1 MRYLR
6 ETEKGNGTNYTGKV
20 NALMLILHR
29 FRVLTAFLLHFR
41 KKKRKRKR
49 RGTLKKERILE
60 HVSTRSIHIR
70 ISLLTLPHFWLESP
84 FKTLINTRIKVS
96 DKHNYIR
103 TAPFSWVKRG
113 RIHNIR
119 KKLMHA
125 KQGKRGGGKN
135 GRGISS
141 CANDVKIFHRVR
153 RLTRWNFA

>member
-29 FRVLTAFLLHFR
+29 FRVLAAFLLRFRSAKKGEEKEKEEKR
-41 KKKRKRKR
+41 KKRAYFR
-49 RGTLKKERILE
+49 
-60 HVSTRSIHIR
+60 TRSIHIR
-70 ISLLTLPHFWLESP
+70 ISLLTLLHFWLESP